1 MFQTEQGMPFN
12 TISVC
17 VTVERLSS
25 ESDLEGSVDCSIWRG
40 TCCVGVVAMKDEGGG
55 GGGVVGGGI

>member
-1 MFQTEQGMPFN
+1 MPFN